1 MCSICLPK
9 VKKRF
14 QRLIPPATELRPDGT
29 IIVPTDTDAR
39 TDDLLIKVGDSTSRG
54 RGIDAGV
61 GGSKHFVLAS
71 ELASPDQRGDDAL
84 DAGFADNQ
92 QERAEM
98 APAMPFLHP
107 ATAMAPADVT
117 ESLDT
122 DSLWLE
128 TGAVEEARLL
138 KLIGWF
144 MTTPT
149 GIIESRLKWHRQ
161 TISRTR
167 RQLREHC
174 SELVAQA
181 VAAETAKNIA
191 EAMAQQSALAK
202 LRAGAGL

>member
-1 MCSICLPK
+1 M
-9 VKKRF
+9 
-14 QRLIPPATELRPDGT
+14 
-29 IIVPTDTDAR
+29 DTDVN
-39 TDDLLIKVGDSTSRG
+39 TNDLLIKCGDSTSRG
-54 RGIDAGV
+54 RGIDVGV
-61 GGSKHFVLAS
+61 GGSKHFILGS
-71 ELASPDQRGDDAL
+71 ELATPDQLGDDAL
-84 DAGFADNQ
+84 DAEFADDLQ
-92 QERAEM
+92 SRAEM

-107 ATAMAPADVT
+107 EKAMAPADVT

-122 DSLWLE
+122 DSSWLE

-167 RQLREHC
+167 CQLREHC

-202 LRAGAGL
+202 LRAGSGL